1 MVLVFYKQGT
11 FYGEEGNY
19 LLIEISNRAFSVY
32 DIIRQT
38 DSETLSSYKKSRLE
52 WADFKKDQI
61 ARGLKY
67 KRGRNKILI

>member
-19 LLIEISNRAFSVY
+19 LLIEKSNRAFSVY

-67 KRGRNKILI
+67 TRGRNKILI

>member
-11 FYGEEGNY
+11 FYGEKGNY
-19 LLIEISNRAFSVY
+19 LLIKISNHIFSVY

-52 WADFKKDQI
+52 WTNFKKAQI
-61 ARGLKY
+61 ERGLKY
-67 KRGRNKILI
+67 TRGRNKILI

>member
-19 LLIEISNRAFSVY
+19 LLIEISNHAFSVY

-52 WADFKKDQI
+52 WADFKKEQI
-61 ARGLKY
+61 ERGLTY